1 MKNSRRIAAL
11 VSGAALYSTIIVCGS
26 ALSQMQPLA
35 PIDAM
40 LGGRNSFGA
49 ALAEATLI
57 AAIVLLLAIS
67 WVYFT
72 LRAMR
77 VGRRIAGLWCLGGL
91 AAGWLGWVLYGA
103 ASFAMKPQ
111 ISSLPA
117 FQLLLATE
125 MAPLWGILNG
135 PAAFIGALLARP
147 LAQNAGRIDG
157 KPAPERAR
165 A

>member
-11 VSGAALYSTIIVCGS
+11 ISGIALYSTIIVCGS

-35 PIDAM
+35 PIEPL
-40 LGGRNSFGA
+40 LGGRSSLGA
-49 ALAEATLI
+49 ALAEAILI
-57 AAIVLLLAIS
+57 GGIVFLLSIS

-91 AAGWLGWVLYGA
+91 AVGWLGWVLYGA
-103 ASFAMKPQ
+103 AAFAMKPQ

-125 MAPLWGILNG
+125 MAPLWGILNA
-135 PAAFIGALLARP
+135 PAALIGAMLARP

-157 KPAPERAR
+157 KPAPERVA